1 MVLEEL
7 RLSITHHFPLL
18 RDPTFCGR
26 TFVGAVVVSCPL
38 IFCCDSISI
47 ALLNPYTEEFTS
59 TLHPAVIE
67 LGVKYARGEIRGGN
81 GRCRAMFQVFSVV
94 IDDYF
99 PDYPEKK
106 DEDEM
111 GATTTS
117 TTTMDIRSHFDQFV
131 LKPSF
136 TFWTTKCRPHSVS
149 MGNAFT
155 FLKTAVA
162 SLNRDISLKEMKE
175 ILQETIERY
184 LSERLEYAGRAIA
197 QHAMGKMEDG
207 DVVLTF
213 GNSET
218 ISVLLKTAKQQGIH
232 FYVWVVDSR
241 PLLEGK
247 KMLQSLLEE
256 DISCG
261 YIQLNALT
269 YVMQQ
274 VTKVFLGA
282 SALMS
287 NGSIY
292 GRVGTAG
299 IALLAKDR
307 NIPVLVCCE
316 TYKISNKVQLES
328 ITQNELGNPEQLILL
343 PGESSSS
350 SSSVLK
356 DWRDVP
362 NLKLLNLLYDV
373 TPAEFVSGVVTEVGI
388 IPPTS
393 IAVLLREMNPQD
405 ASY

>member
-1 MVLEEL
+1 MKWD
-7 RLSITHHFPLL
+7 SP
-18 RDPTFCGR
+18 RDATTNHGYIH
-26 TFVGAVVVSCPL
+26 TNKQANSQL
-38 IFCCDSISI
+38 IFRFENNID
-47 ALLNPYTEEFTS
+47 APNLHAEEYAS
-59 TLHPAVIE
+59 TLHPAVME
-67 LGVKYARGEIRGGN
+67 LGMKYAQGKIIGGN
-81 GRCRAMFQVFSVV
+81 ARCRAMFQVFSTVL
-94 IDDYF
+94 DDYF
-99 PDYPEKK
+99 PFETAA
-106 DEDEM
+106 DED
-111 GATTTS
+111 AAAS
-117 TTTMDIRSHFDQFV
+117 VMDIRSHWDQFV

-136 TFWTTKCRPHSVS
+136 TFWTTKCRPHSIC

-162 SLNRDISLKEMKE
+162 SLPRDISLVEMKE
-175 ILQETIERY
+175 TLQATMERY
-184 LSERLEYAGRAIA
+184 ISERLEYADRAIA
-197 QHAMGKMEDG
+197 QNAMTKMENG

-218 ISVLLKTAKQQGIH
+218 ISVVLTTAKQEGIN

-241 PLLEGK
+241 PLWEGK
-247 KMLQSLLEE
+247 QLLQKLLEAN
-256 DISCG
+256 IPCG

-282 SALMS
+282 KALMS

-292 GRVGTAG
+292 GRIGTAG
-299 IALLAKDR
+299 VALLAKDK

-328 ITQNELGNPEQLILL
+328 ITRNELGNPNALMH
-343 PGESSSS
+343 GES
-350 SSSVLK
+350 LK
-356 DWRDVP
+356 NWKEVP

-373 TPAEFVSGVVTEVGI
+373 TPADFVSGVVTEVGI

-405 ASY
+405 AAY

>member
-1 MVLEEL
+1 M
-7 RLSITHHFPLL
+7 
-18 RDPTFCGR
+18 
-26 TFVGAVVVSCPL
+26 
-38 IFCCDSISI
+38 
-47 ALLNPYTEEFTS
+47 
-59 TLHPAVIE
+59 
-67 LGVKYARGEIRGGN
+67 KYAHGEIRGAN
-81 GRCRAMFQVFSVV
+81 ARCRAMFQVFSTVL
-94 IDDYF
+94 DDYF
-99 PDYPEKK
+99 PGDHA
-106 DEDEM
+106 D
-111 GATTTS
+111 TTTS
-117 TTTMDIRSHFDQFV
+117 TSTTSATGSSSLDIRAHFDQFV

-136 TFWTTKCRPHSVS
+136 TFWTTRCRPHSVS

-162 SLNRDISLKEMKE
+162 SLSRDISLVDMKE
-175 ILQETIERY
+175 TLKETIERY

-197 QHAMGKMEDG
+197 QHAMAKMEHG
-207 DVVLTF
+207 DVVLTY
-213 GNSET
+213 GKSET
-218 ISVLLKTAKQQGIH
+218 IPVLLTTAKQEGIN

-247 KMLQSLLEE
+247 LMLQKLVEA
-256 DISCG
+256 DIPCG

-282 SALMS
+282 KALMS

-292 GRVGTAG
+292 GRIGTAG
-299 IALLAKDR
+299 VALLAKDK

-328 ITQNELGNPEQLILL
+328 ITQNELGNPEALVH
-343 PGESSSS
+343 GES
-350 SSSVLK
+350 LNNWK
-356 DWRDVP
+356 DVP

-405 ASY
+405 GSY

>member
-1 MVLEEL
+1 M
-7 RLSITHHFPLL
+7 
-18 RDPTFCGR
+18 
-26 TFVGAVVVSCPL
+26 
-38 IFCCDSISI
+38 
-47 ALLNPYTEEFTS
+47 
-59 TLHPAVIE
+59 
-67 LGVKYARGEIRGGN
+67 KYAQGEIRGGN
-81 GRCRAMFQVFSVV
+81 ARCRAMLQVFSNVL
-94 IDDYF
+94 DDYC
-99 PDYPEKK
+99 PGD
-106 DEDEM
+106 DV
-111 GATTTS
+111 TT
-117 TTTMDIRSHFDQFV
+117 DIRSHFDQFV

-155 FLKTAVA
+155 FLKTAAA
-162 SLNRDISLKEMKE
+162 SLSRDISLAAMKE
-175 ILQETIERY
+175 TLQETVEQY
-184 LSERLEYAGRAIA
+184 LSERLEYADRAIA
-197 QHAMGKMEDG
+197 QHAMTKMENG

-218 ISVLLKTAKQQGIH
+218 ISVLLTTAKQERIN
-232 FYVWVVDSR
+232 FYVWVVDSGPLSEGKHMLR
-241 PLLEGK
+241 KLLEA
-247 KMLQSLLEE
+247 

-292 GRVGTAG
+292 GRIGTAG
-299 IALLAKDR
+299 VALLAKDK

-328 ITQNELGNPEQLILL
+328 ITQNELGNPEALIH
-343 PGESSSS
+343 GEG
-350 SSSVLK
+350 LK
-356 DWRDVP
+356 NWKEVS
-362 NLKLLNLLYDV
+362 NLKLLNLLYDM

-405 ASY
+405 AAY